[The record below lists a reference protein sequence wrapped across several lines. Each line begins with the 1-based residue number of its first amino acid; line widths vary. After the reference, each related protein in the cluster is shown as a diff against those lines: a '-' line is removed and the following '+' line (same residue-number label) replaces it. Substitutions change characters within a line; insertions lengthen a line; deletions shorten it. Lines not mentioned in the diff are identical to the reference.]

1 MIAGAIAGTVEHT
14 AMYPVDTIK
23 TRMQALGHPGQRLH
37 RLSLLEALRTA
48 LKREGISGLYK
59 GVGAV
64 AGGAG
69 PAHAMHFAVYELAK
83 EGLGGNRGP
92 MKHHPAIAA
101 FSGSLA
107 TVVNELVMTPVDIVK
122 QRLQVAHSPYKG
134 VVDCVVSVAKTE
146 GLSAF
151 FRAYRTSLVMS
162 IPFQAVH
169 FAMYEGA
176 KKVLLNP
183 SSWYGVQGRDCMEAS
198 SSHVDSNEDDEDDLE
213 DNLATQ
219 LIAGGL
225 AGGVA
230 AALTT
235 PFDVVKTRIQT
246 ELPRITRP
254 PLPHHPP
261 APSQLNPSPSA
272 PGLQAEAVHISSRST
287 AVVRCLCLF

>member
-37 RLSLLEALRTA
+37 RLSVVEALRTA

-59 GVGAV
+59 GVWAV

-83 EGLGGNRGP
+83 EGLGGNRGAYR
-92 MKHHPAIAA
+92 HHPAIAA
-101 FSGSLA
+101 FSGALA
-107 TVVNELVMTPVDIVK
+107 TVVNELVMTPVDLVK

-134 VVDCVVSVAKTE
+134 VVDCVMSVARTE
-146 GLSAF
+146 GPSAF

-162 IPFQAVH
+162 VPFQAIH

-176 KKVLLNP
+176 KKVFLNP
-183 SSWYGVQGRDCMEAS
+183 SVWQGVEGREGGSGSSQHQEHGEAS
-198 SSHVDSNEDDEDDLE
+198 PSSHKTEKDNDDDNDDDLE
-213 DNLATQ
+213 DNLMTQ

-230 AALTT
+230 AVRSRHPLRSLTSS
-235 PFDVVKTRIQT
+235 
-246 ELPRITRP
+246 
-254 PLPHHPP
+254 PL
-261 APSQLNPSPSA
+261 A
-272 PGLQAEAVHISSRST
+272 
-287 AVVRCLCLF
+287 CLSHRL

>member
-37 RLSLLEALRTA
+37 RLSVVEALRTA

-83 EGLGGNRGP
+83 EGLGGNQGAF
-92 MKHHPAIAA
+92 KHHPAIAA
-101 FSGSLA
+101 FSGALA
-107 TVVNELVMTPVDIVK
+107 TVVNELVMTPVDLVK

-134 VVDCVVSVAKTE
+134 VVDCVMSVARTE

-151 FRAYRTSLVMS
+151 FRAYRTSLAMS
-162 IPFQAVH
+162 VPFQAIH
-169 FAMYEGA
+169 FAMYEGV

-183 SSWYGVQGRDCMEAS
+183 SMWQGGEGRERGPGSSQRQEQGEAAPS
-198 SSHVDSNEDDEDDLE
+198 RRTETDEEEDDLE
-213 DNLATQ
+213 DNLTTQ
-219 LIAGGL
+219 LKAGGL

-230 AALTT
+230 AVRSLRPLILVSLT
-235 PFDVVKTRIQT
+235 
-246 ELPRITRP
+246 
-254 PLPHHPP
+254 
-261 APSQLNPSPSA
+261 
-272 PGLQAEAVHISSRST
+272 SSLL
-287 AVVRCLCLF
+287 ACLSHRL